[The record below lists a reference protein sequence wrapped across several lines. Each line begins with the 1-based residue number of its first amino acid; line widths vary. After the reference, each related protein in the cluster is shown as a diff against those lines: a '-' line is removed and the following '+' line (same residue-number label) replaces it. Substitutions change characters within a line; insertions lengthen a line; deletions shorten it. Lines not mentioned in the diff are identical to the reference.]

1 MTRTTSLLF
10 LIGLVIAASLALYRT
25 SNQVQELDHQL
36 HSLNAAI
43 EGERQNMHVLK
54 AEWVFLANPTR
65 VEAAAKKHLDALRP
79 TAPKQ
84 IASLGDIGALLPA
97 RGEAPAPAAAT
108 VSAKPLASL
117 RSTLKTT
124 IAALP
129 ALPGKTAAA
138 AAAVVALVRHKPA
151 VPAAAVTT
159 LAAADTGSLIDHAAV
174 QRTASAQPNDF
185 NALLDRLNTGTR

>member
-36 HSLNAAI
+36 HGLNAAI
-43 EGERQNMHVLK
+43 EGERQNLHVLK
-54 AEWVFLANPTR
+54 AEWVYLANPAR
-65 VEAAAKKHLDALRP
+65 VEAAARKHLDLRP

-84 IASLGDIGALLPA
+84 IATLGAIGDVLPA
-97 RGEAPAPAAAT
+97 RAAEPGATAAT
-108 VSAKPLASL
+108 TVTAKPLASI
-117 RSTLKTT
+117 RATLKTT

-138 AAAVVALVRHKPA
+138 VVAFVRHKPA
-151 VPAAAVTT
+151 TPNVTV
-159 LAAADTGSLIDHAAV
+159 ASIAPETGYLTDHMAI
-174 QRTASAQPNDF
+174 QRTASAQPLPNGIG
-185 NALLDRLNTGTR
+185 AMLERLNTGTR